1 MDEQYTQLRIRRSTL
16 RKLKLAGALTGEKLI
31 DMIDRWS
38 SEELQ
43 KQGYA
48 NSQDV
53 QVQAVS
59 VEKE

>member
-16 RKLKLAGALTGEKLI
+16 RQLKLAGALTGEKLI
-31 DMIDRWS
+31 DLIERWA

-43 KQGYA
+43 KQGYE
-48 NSQDV
+48 NRQDI

-59 VEKE
+59 VKEE